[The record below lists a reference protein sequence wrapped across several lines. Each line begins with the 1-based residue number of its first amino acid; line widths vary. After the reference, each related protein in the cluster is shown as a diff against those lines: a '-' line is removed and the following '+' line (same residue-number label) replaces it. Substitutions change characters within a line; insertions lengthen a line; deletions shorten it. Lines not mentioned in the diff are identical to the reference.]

1 MIPESFK
8 SIDEYIMYIRHVF
21 AYNFCSQRI
30 PPKAAVLDV
39 GCGEGYG
46 THIISSVSDSAIGLD
61 VEQEVI
67 IRAAKKYG
75 SNNCVFQIYNGT
87 DIPFATETF
96 DIVISLQV
104 IEHIKNAQKYLEEI
118 SRVLKKNGICIF
130 TTPNKK
136 MRLKSQQKPWN
147 HFHVREYNGLEL
159 RQTLEQIFSKIEI
172 YGIYGSPS
180 IQKIETQRI
189 AKIQKLL
196 RLDPLGIRLL
206 LPESWKQ
213 KLVLLMRLITQK
225 HTPEKIDYTK
235 SLNVDDFY
243 ISPNT
248 DESLDI
254 LAVCTKKS

>member
-1 MIPESFK
+1 MAQLVAEL
-8 SIDEYIMYIRHVF
+8 RT
-21 AYNFCSQRI
+21 
-30 PPKAAVLDV
+30 AAAQIAAALGSGPGV
-39 GCGEGYG
+39 GEGARRADEVRKRKKRCRWGG
-46 THIISSVSDSAIGLD
+46 TGITSSA
-61 VEQEVI
+61 
-67 IRAAKKYG
+67 
-75 SNNCVFQIYNGT
+75 F
-87 DIPFATETF
+87 
-96 DIVISLQV
+96 SLG
-104 IEHIKNAQKYLEEI
+104 
-118 SRVLKKNGICIF
+118 VLKKNGICIF

-136 MRLKSQQKPWN
+136 MGLKSQQKPWN